1 MQKNKKGELFITE
14 ILIWEKLFAVSR
26 MSGVE
31 IKKKRLLTRHFI
43 IQGGA
48 WCNATCD
55 PLGSAAKREL

>member
-1 MQKNKKGELFITE
+1 MPKNKKGELFITE

-31 IKKKRLLTRHFI
+31 IKKTPVDKTFHYPR
-43 IQGGA
+43 G